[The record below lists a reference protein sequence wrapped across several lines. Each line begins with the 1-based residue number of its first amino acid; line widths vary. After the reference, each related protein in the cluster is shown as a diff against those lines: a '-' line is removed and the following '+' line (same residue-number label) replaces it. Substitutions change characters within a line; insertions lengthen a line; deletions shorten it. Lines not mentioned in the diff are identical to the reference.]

1 MQSGVILGKYK
12 TLNVMKNWVTLVTF
26 VPLISG
32 LLLATFWWTK
42 NRDFE
47 PALTVLGLLAS
58 ITGIFAERWASANEK
73 QRELL
78 IALVYEFGANTAI
91 LADSRFQQN
100 SHDSGQPVVFPRLV
114 MSVTETALASGTFAE
129 RRYRELFLLLH
140 QWRDTV
146 NEFNRRL
153 DITELRTFMNPS
165 PQEIRSFYRALRE
178 SNSFKEA
185 VNLTNHVDDILK
197 TKYLKS
203 MSVTEMRELKD
214 NSTIRN

>member
-1 MQSGVILGKYK
+1 
-12 TLNVMKNWVTLVTF
+12 MKNWVTLVTF

-32 LLLATFWWTK
+32 LVLAIFWWAK
-42 NRDFE
+42 NPDFE
-47 PALTVLGLLAS
+47 SGLSALGLFAS

-73 QRELL
+73 RTELL
-78 IALVYEFGANTAI
+78 VALVYEFRANAVI
-91 LADSRFQQN
+91 LSDSRFGAN

-114 MSVTETALASGTFAE
+114 VSVTETAIASGAFTE
-129 RRYRELFLLLH
+129 RSYRELFLLLH

-178 SNSFKEA
+178 SSSFQEA
-185 VNLTNHVDDILK
+185 VTLTKYIDDILN
-197 TKYLKS
+197 TKYLKGMS
-203 MSVTEMRELKD
+203 MKENAIAT
-214 NSTIRN
+214 N